1 MSDFRARSSA
11 EILDAA
17 VEIYRRHFAIFF
29 TAGVV
34 YALPMALVQYSAFS
48 ITQVASR
55 AAGVGALPAESFA
68 LMQGTVVLAWLAM
81 LVTTPFTD
89 GVSIAAAERSY
100 RGQSVDFADAV
111 RAVFSRPLAVFLA
124 YWARFFIVFG
134 LFFAAALVLGIVAAV
149 LRTAALLVVFPAI
162 IALGIF
168 SLVVWKR
175 YFAVMPAL
183 LAEGKGVADAMH
195 RSRTLADGHGARI
208 ILLVGGVFLGT
219 FIFAALL
226 SGFATALVSG
236 IVGTLLYLLCVALV
250 NQFTAIV
257 VTLLYFDLRIR
268 KEGYDI
274 ELLTS
279 ALGPSSGPDMNAAAA
294 SA

>member
-1 MSDFRARSSA
+1 
-11 EILDAA
+11 
-17 VEIYRRHFAIFF
+17 
-29 TAGVV
+29 
-34 YALPMALVQYSAFS
+34 
-48 ITQVASR
+48 
-55 AAGVGALPAESFA
+55 
-68 LMQGTVVLAWLAM
+68 
-81 LVTTPFTD
+81 
-89 GVSIAAAERSY
+89 
-100 RGQSVDFADAV
+100 
-111 RAVFSRPLAVFLA
+111 
-124 YWARFFIVFG
+124 
-134 LFFAAALVLGIVAAV
+134 
-149 LRTAALLVVFPAI
+149 
-162 IALGIF
+162 
-168 SLVVWKR
+168 
-175 YFAVMPAL
+175 MPAL